1 MGSLLVFYNLFQR
14 LVFIIPKVISGGPNY
29 DLYLYGFDL
38 LLLIYFG
45 SQQQYCPGCL
55 YNNVHVL
62 RTGKNLKPIFT
73 SEQNRSLRVSVCVSV
88 CVPECSDVRVSAC
101 AYACLG
107 AYPSIYFRVSF
118 RQCTTQT

>member
-1 MGSLLVFYNLFQR
+1 MLGSLLVFYNLFQR

-62 RTGKNLKPIFT
+62 RTGKILKPIFT

-88 CVPECSDVRVSAC
+88 CVPECSDVRVSA
-101 AYACLG
+101 
-107 AYPSIYFRVSF
+107 
-118 RQCTTQT
+118 